1 MKKYIVVGGGVL
13 GASTAYHLAKEG
25 VDVKIIDRKDEGQ
38 ATEAAAGIVCP
49 WLAQRRNKRWYRL
62 VKGGA
67 RYYPEL
73 IRELEA
79 EGETRTGYRRVG
91 AISLQR
97 DEAKLEKTM
106 ERALKRREDGAPE
119 IGEITRISSEEAKKM
134 FPPLAD
140 GYDAIHVSGAARV
153 NGREL
158 RDALLRVA
166 EKLGVQRIQGDASL
180 IHEGRQVTA
189 VEVDGVRYEAD
200 EVLVTAGAW
209 AKPIL
214 KPLGIDFLVH
224 PQKAQIVHLDLPD
237 TETEDWP
244 VIMPPNNQYMLSFGG
259 GRVVI
264 GATHETDAGFDGR
277 STVGGL
283 HYVFDKALGVA
294 PGLYDSTFAETRVG
308 FRPFTPGSLPVFG
321 GIPEWSNL
329 YVANGL
335 GASGLTSGPYV
346 GAELARLVLGK
357 ETELDPA
364 DYDVSEALGSE

>member
-25 VDVKIIDRKDEGQ
+25 VEVKVIDRKDAEQ

-73 IRELEA
+73 IRQLEA
-79 EGETRTGYRRVG
+79 EGESKTGYRRVG

-97 DEAKLEKTM
+97 DEQKLEKTM

-119 IGEITRISSEEAKKM
+119 IGEITRISPEEAKKL

-166 EKLGVQRIQGDASL
+166 AKNGVEQ
-180 IHEGRQVTA
+180 IHGEATLVYEGKKVTA
-189 VEVDGVRYEAD
+189 VEVDGVLHEAD
-200 EVLVTAGAW
+200 EVIVTAGAW
-209 AKPIL
+209 AKPLL
-214 KPLGIDFLVH
+214 KPLGINFLVH

-237 TETEDWP
+237 TETENWP

-277 STVGGL
+277 STAGGL
-283 HYVFDKALGVA
+283 HYVFDKALEVA
-294 PGLYDSTFAETRVG
+294 PGLYESTFAETRVG

-321 GIPEWSNL
+321 RVPEWGNL

-346 GAELARLVLGK
+346 GAEVARLVLGK

-364 DYDVSEALGSE
+364 DYDVMEAIEPE

>member
-25 VDVKIIDRKDEGQ
+25 VDVKIVDRKDDGQ

-73 IRELEA
+73 IRQLEEA
-79 EGETRTGYRRVG
+79 GERETGYRRVG

-97 DEAKLEKTM
+97 DEEKLKKTI
-106 ERALKRREDGAPE
+106 ERAQKRRDDGAPE
-119 IGEITRISSEEAKKM
+119 IGEITRMSSKEAKKL

-140 GYDAIHVSGAARV
+140 GYEAIHVSGAARV

-158 RDALLRVA
+158 RNALLRVA
-166 EKLGVQRIQGDASL
+166 EKNGVKRIHGDASL
-180 IHEGRQVTA
+180 TFEGNKVTG
-189 VEVDGVRYEAD
+189 VEVDGIHHTAD
-200 EVLVTAGAW
+200 EIIVTAGAW

-214 KPLGIDFLVH
+214 KPLGIEFLVH
-224 PQKAQIVHLDLPD
+224 PQKAQIVHLDMEGAD
-237 TETEDWP
+237 TKDWP

-259 GRVVI
+259 ERVVI

-283 HYVFDKALGVA
+283 HYVFDKALEVA

-321 GIPEWSNL
+321 RIPEWSNL

-335 GASGLTSGPYV
+335 GASGLTSGPFL
-346 GAELARLVLGK
+346 GLELARLVLGK
-357 ETELDPA
+357 ETELDPY
-364 DYDVSEALGSE
+364 DYDVAEALGSE

>member
-25 VDVKIIDRKDEGQ
+25 VDVKIIDRKDDGQ

-73 IRELEA
+73 IRQLE
-79 EGETRTGYRRVG
+79 ESGERDTGYRRVG

-97 DEAKLEKTM
+97 DEEKLKKTM
-106 ERALKRREDGAPE
+106 ERAKKRRDDGAPE
-119 IGEITRISSEEAKKM
+119 IGEITRLSSKEAKKL
-134 FPPLAD
+134 FPALAD
-140 GYDAIHVSGAARV
+140 GYEAIHVSGAARV

-166 EKLGVQRIQGDASL
+166 EKNGVERIHGDASL
-180 IHEGRQVTA
+180 TFEGNKVTG
-189 VEVDGVRYEAD
+189 VEVDGDHHTAD
-200 EVLVTAGAW
+200 EIIVTAGAW
-209 AKPIL
+209 AKPLL
-214 KPLGIDFLVH
+214 KPLGIEFLVH
-224 PQKAQIVHLDLPD
+224 PQKAQIVHLDMEESD
-237 TETEDWP
+237 TKDWP

-283 HYVFDKALGVA
+283 HYVFDKALEVA

-335 GASGLTSGPYV
+335 GASGLTSGPFL
-346 GAELARLVLGK
+346 GLELARLVLGK

-364 DYDVSEALGSE
+364 DYDVAEALGSE

>member
-1 MKKYIVVGGGVL
+1 MKRYIVVGGGVL

-73 IRELEA
+73 IRQLEE

-97 DEAKLEKTM
+97 DEAKLEKTI

-166 EKLGVQRIQGDASL
+166 EKYGVQRIYGDASL
-180 IHEGRQVTA
+180 IHEGQKVTA
-189 VEVDGVRYEAD
+189 VEVDGVRHEAD
-200 EVLVTAGAW
+200 EVIVTAGAW

-224 PQKAQIVHLDLPD
+224 PQKAQIVHLDLPN

-283 HYVFDKALGVA
+283 HYVFDKALEVA
-294 PGLYDSTFAETRVG
+294 PGLHDSTFAETRVG

-357 ETELDPA
+357 ETELA
-364 DYDVSEALGSE
+364 SEDYDVSEALGSE

>member
-13 GASTAYHLAKEG
+13 GASTAYHLSKEG
-25 VDVKIIDRKDEGQ
+25 VDVKIIDRKDDGQ

-73 IRELEA
+73 IRQLEEA
-79 EGETRTGYRRVG
+79 GEHETGYRRVG

-97 DEAKLEKTM
+97 DEEKLEKTM
-106 ERALKRREDGAPE
+106 ERAKKRREDGAPE
-119 IGEITRISSEEAKKM
+119 IGELTRLSSEEAKKL

-140 GYDAIHVSGAARV
+140 GYEAIHVSGAARV

-166 EKLGVQRIQGDASL
+166 EKNGVERIHGDASL
-180 IHEGRQVTA
+180 TFEENKVTG
-189 VEVDGVRYEAD
+189 VEVDGIHYTAD
-200 EVLVTAGAW
+200 EVIVTAGAW
-209 AKPIL
+209 AKPFL
-214 KPLGIDFLVH
+214 KPLGIHFLVH
-224 PQKAQIVHLDLPD
+224 PQKAQIVHLDMER
-237 TETEDWP
+237 TETKDWP

-283 HYVFDKALGVA
+283 HYVFDNALEVA

-335 GASGLTSGPYV
+335 GASGLTSGPFL
-346 GAELARLVLGK
+346 GLELARLVLGK
-357 ETELDPA
+357 KTELDPA
-364 DYDVSEALGSE
+364 DYDVAEALGSE